1 MKILIFCGAL
11 FFLYSCSG
19 KQKIPSDILPPE
31 KMKNIVWDILEAQST
46 TNEIAARDSSID
58 KQASLNFLTKE
69 AFRLNQTDSV
79 NYSRS
84 YIWYV
89 AHPEIMK
96 IFLDSLYE
104 QKQRDKD
111 IKLPR
116 GNKKAAIK

>member
-1 MKILIFCGAL
+1 MKILIFCGVL

-19 KQKIPSDILPPE
+19 KQSVPSDILLPE
-31 KMKNIVWDILEAQST
+31 KMKNIVWDILEAQSI
-46 TNEIAARDSSID
+46 TNEISARDSSID
-58 KQASLNFLTKE
+58 KQASLNWLTRE

-79 NYSRS
+79 NYSKS
-84 YIWYV
+84 YNWYV

-111 IKLPR
+111 LKLPR
-116 GNKKAAIK
+116 GHKPAAIK